1 MSSPWKTA
9 RDAFESRHTPIL
21 EYVNNQLP
29 TDLNMLK
36 NATADYISKGG
47 VTEDPTKDVAYTNIT
62 AAYSRINS
70 HKQTYHALNTDMAK
84 SIKQISTAG
93 DMGRL
98 LAENGSL
105 QQQIIQLEKDAKLSD
120 QDVKSAE
127 LRDELLRSHPS
138 NVTKQQL
145 FLLGRPLRPT
155 SIPYLWAL
163 SILFIGGSLILFQQI
178 SPPIAQPIAEWMSMP
193 SDWSMFLSDGRI
205 WGLLSGALV
214 IVVIFLS
221 LRIANVI

>member
-1 MSSPWKTA
+1 
-9 RDAFESRHTPIL
+9 
-21 EYVNNQLP
+21 
-29 TDLNMLK
+29 
-36 NATADYISKGG
+36 
-47 VTEDPTKDVAYTNIT
+47 
-62 AAYSRINS
+62 
-70 HKQTYHALNTDMAK
+70 
-84 SIKQISTAG
+84 
-93 DMGRL
+93 MGRL